1 MNRREF
7 IALLGGAVV
16 SWPLVARAQ
25 QGERLRRIGVLMGLA
40 ENDPVTMHTAQIL
53 RQALQALG
61 WTDGKNVELA
71 YRYAAGDPSRAR
83 ALARELIELQP
94 DVIVA
99 HTTPVAAA
107 LHQATRKIPIIF
119 VSISDPVV
127 GGIVASFARPG
138 GNMTGFTNYEF
149 AMGAK
154 WLEILKEIAPTTRRI
169 SLMLTPETGAYYTEY
184 LRSIEAVAL
193 SFAVQATLAPIR
205 NANEIEGI
213 IAALVRE
220 PGGGLIVLPSSS
232 ITAHRQQI
240 IALAARYRLP
250 VVYPFPVY
258 AREGGLVSYG
268 IDLDDLFRRTASYVD
283 RVLKGEK
290 PSDLPVQAPTKFQL
304 VINLKTAKAMGL
316 DLPPKLT
323 ALADEVIE

>member
-1 MNRREF
+1 VKRRKF
-7 IALLGGAVV
+7 ITLIGGAAA
-16 SWPLVARAQ
+16 WAPLAARAQ
-25 QGERLRRIGVLMGLA
+25 ESKRLKRIGVLIGLA
-40 ENDPVTMHTAQIL
+40 ENDPVSIHTGQVL

-71 YRYAAGDPSRAR
+71 YRYAAGDPDRAR
-83 ALARELIELQP
+83 VLARELIELQP
-94 DVIVA
+94 DAIVA

-107 LHQATRKIPIIF
+107 LHQATHTIPIIF

-127 GGIVASFARPG
+127 LGVVATFARPG

-154 WLEILKEIAPTTRRI
+154 WLEILTEIAPNIRRV

-205 NANEIEGI
+205 NPDEIEGI
-213 IAALVRE
+213 ITALVRE

-240 IALAARYRLP
+240 IGLAGRYRLP

-258 AREGGLVSYG
+258 AIEGGLVSYG

-283 RVLKGEK
+283 RVLNGEK

-304 VINLKTAKAMGL
+304 VINLKTARALGL
-316 DLPPKLT
+316 TVPPTLL
-323 ALADEVIE
+323 ARADEVIE

>member
-25 QGERLRRIGVLMGLA
+25 QSERLRRIGVLMGLA
-40 ENDPVTMHTAQIL
+40 KNDPVTMHTAQIL

-71 YRYAAGDPSRAR
+71 YRYAAGDPGRAR
-83 ALARELIELQP
+83 A
-94 DVIVA
+94 
-99 HTTPVAAA
+99 
-107 LHQATRKIPIIF
+107 F
-119 VSISDPVV
+119 SDPVV

-138 GNMTGFTNYEF
+138 ANMTGFTNYEF

-258 AREGGLVSYG
+258 AIEGGLVSYG

-304 VINLKTAKAMGL
+304 VINLKTAKALGL
-316 DLPPKLT
+316 DVPPTLI
-323 ALADEVIE
+323 ARADEVIE